1 MATITEKEV
10 RQIVRK
16 VLRKKLN
23 ESSDFTARRIIQQQ
37 AMNTSMEF
45 EKEIVSQLGLTPP
58 DNLPPHVQKKYYE
71 IVEQMGSAII
81 KAVQTAVSRMSYLP
95 RENKDGGKQ

>member
-1 MATITEKEV
+1 MATITEKEI

-58 DNLPPHVQKKYYE
+58 DTLAPHVQKKYFE
-71 IVEQMGSAII
+71 IVEEMKAAII
-81 KAVQTAVSRMSYLP
+81 KAVQTAVTRMAYLP
-95 RENKDGGKQ
+95 RENKEGNK